1 MEIRVKREVG
11 DQLNAD
17 FNYMVQKQ
25 GVEVY
30 EKVSQEPVVDSKV
43 DVDDLIDKECLSK
56 SEALEEVIRNKEQLM
71 ADYFRSL
78 QTGDSDRM
86 EEIKKQIKGIS
97 DKVYEEF
104 LVDLDNK
111 IIEVLKTLDMD
122 KLLKEK
128 KEMEQGYKE
137 KVAPTVDKIEPPVLT
152 QVEEEIFSNTPVQ
165 TTQEVA
171 KIIPPQ
177 VDDEGLEEGIYNP
190 NHSQNRSFL
199 LEQLGIGVP
208 ATPSKPVIDESVPV
222 YASIQDEMEALGI
235 KPPQKKEERE
245 LDTVITEGGRTATL
259 DMDGRIMEIDG
270 VRLDVQFY
278 NSLNFFKNMSP
289 DEAYAWQVE
298 SNEKEAKRNHPNYD
312 AESDSILS
320 IVR

>member
-30 EKVSQEPVVDSKV
+30 EKVTQEPVVDSKV

-71 ADYFRSL
+71 VDYFRSL
-78 QTGDSDRM
+78 QTGDSNRM

-111 IIEVLKTLDMD
+111 IIEVLKTLDME

-137 KVAPTVDKIEPPVLT
+137 EVAPIIVKEETVLT
-152 QVEEEIFSNTPVQ
+152 KEEEEIFSNTP
-165 TTQEVA
+165 TQEVV
-171 KIIPPQ
+171 PPQ

-190 NHSQNRSFL
+190 GHSQNRSFL
-199 LEQLGIGVP
+199 LEQLGIGIP
-208 ATPSKPVIDESVPV
+208 ATPSKPVVDESIPV
-222 YASIQDEMEALGI
+222 YATIQEEMKAKGI
-235 KPPQKKEERE
+235 VVPQKREEKA
-245 LDTVITEGGRTATL
+245 LPTTVTEKGRIATL
-259 DMDGRIMEIDG
+259 DMEGKIIEVDG
-270 VRLDVQFY
+270 VRLNVQIY
-278 NSLNFFKNMSP
+278 NAVNYFMSMTP
-289 DEAYAWQVE
+289 DQGYDWQVE
-298 SNEKEAKRNHPNYD
+298 SDEIEAKRNHPNYD
-312 AESDSILS
+312 AESDSIIS